1 MENFQRIIIS
11 RTDSIGDVILSLPV
25 AGILKNAFP
34 EAEII
39 FLGRSY
45 TSDVIRACEYVDTF
59 MNWDEIQQLS
69 PLEKV
74 EAFKNMNAG
83 LIIHVFPRAEIASIA
98 KKAGIPLRMGTSSR
112 LYHWFSCNRLVRLSR
127 RKSDLHEAQLNLM
140 LIKSI
145 TEKNRVSHEEI
156 ASLYGL
162 TKTEKLEKKFSDLI
176 DRERYN
182 LILHPK
188 SKGSAREWGLENFKK
203 LVHTLPAKDFKIF
216 VSGTA
221 EEGMLIKESGFFK
234 DTEAIDLSGSMSLG
248 QLMSFI
254 QSCDGLVAASTG
266 PLHLAA
272 ALGITA
278 AGIYPPIRPMHPGRW
293 APIGK
298 KAKYIVKEK
307 SCNDCRKGGS
317 CHCMQD
323 ISPEEVRQAIAD
335 VS

>member
-1 MENFQRIIIS
+1 MGNFQRIIIS

-25 AGILKNAFP
+25 AGVLKKTFP
-34 EAEII
+34 ESEII

-45 TSDVIRACEYVDTF
+45 THDVISACEHIDTF
-59 MNWDEIQQLS
+59 MNWDEIKQLS
-69 PLEKV
+69 PVEKLK
-74 EAFKNMNAG
+74 AFTNMNAG
-83 LIIHVFPRAEIASIA
+83 LIIHVFPRAEIARLA
-98 KKAGIPLRMGTSSR
+98 KKAGIPLRMGTTNR

-127 RKSDLHEAQLNLM
+127 RRSDLHEAQLNLM
-140 LIKSI
+140 LIKNISG
-145 TEKNRVSHEEI
+145 KNRVSPEEI

-162 TKTEKLEKKFSDLI
+162 TKTEKLEKKFSNMI
-176 DRERYN
+176 ERGRYN

-203 LVHTLPAKDFKIF
+203 LVHILPAKDFKIF

-221 EEGMLIKESGFFK
+221 EEGILIKESGFFK
-234 DTEAIDLSGSMSLG
+234 DAEAIDLSGSMSLG

-272 ALGITA
+272 ALGVTA
-278 AGIYPPIRPMHPGRW
+278 VGIYPPIKPMHPGRW
-293 APIGK
+293 APVGK

-307 SCNDCRKGGS
+307 PCNDCRKGGL

-323 ISPEEVRQAIAD
+323 ISPEEVLQAITD